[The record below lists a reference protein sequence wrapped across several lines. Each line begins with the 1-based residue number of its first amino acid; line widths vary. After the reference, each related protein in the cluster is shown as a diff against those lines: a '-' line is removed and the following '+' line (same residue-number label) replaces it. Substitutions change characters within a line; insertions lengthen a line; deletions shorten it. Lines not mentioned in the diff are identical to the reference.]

1 MIITRQQVEHVAW
14 LARLELS
21 EEEKELYTAQL
32 NSILEYIHQLDRLDT
47 SLVEPMAHVLP
58 LQNVFRPDEVQPSI
72 EQEEALENAPDRRGE
87 FFRVPRIV

>member
-21 EEEKELYTAQL
+21 EEEKELYTSQL
-32 NSILEYIHQLDRLDT
+32 NSILEYMRKLDRLET
-47 SLVEPMAHVLP
+47 SGVEPMAHVLP
-58 LQNVFRPDEVQPSI
+58 VHNVFRPDEVQPSI
-72 EQEEALENAPDRRGE
+72 DQEDALENAPDRQGE

>member
-21 EEEKELYTAQL
+21 EEEKELYTTQL
-32 NSILEYIHQLDRLDT
+32 NSILEYMRKLDRLET
-47 SLVEPMAHVLP
+47 SGVEPMAHVLP
-58 LQNVFRPDEVQPSI
+58 VHNVFRPDEVQPSI
-72 EQEEALENAPDRRGE
+72 DQEDALENAPDRQGE